1 MIDKKIK
8 KMKRRELLEI
18 LVVQS
23 KKIDILEKEL
33 KETKEKLNNKKIIIS
48 KAGSI
53 AEASLKLNNIFEIAQ
68 KTADEYL
75 ESIKNMTKS
84 NNKKLTTRIK

>member
-33 KETKEKLNNKKIIIS
+33 KETKEKLNNKKVIIS

>member
-8 KMKRRELLEI
+8 KMKRKELLEI
-18 LVVQS
+18 LVMQS